1 MKTFRENEEA
11 MKKPATQAE
20 TKPKMAPISEK
31 TTETSETTKTAGT
44 TETARKIESAGKI
57 ETVKIAEKAPKT
69 GTTETAKESF
79 SIGSI
84 FQKLMN
90 SKGKKN
96 QGVVSFRSLDE
107 EEYLSP
113 KKEFVVALH
122 KNDEERRR
130 VSSENQQTK
139 VEQTVDKKA
148 DTLSPFSKGTD
159 TWRFD
164 TKSEPSNLDSSS
176 KWPYVPSIWKYKDK
190 KLTIVLL
197 ENTIQVAQEQE
208 IIEKIVR
215 NLLTTTDYICI
226 IHYGS
231 MVMEEKIREATSFD
245 YHDLLQKDDMGTK
258 SCFWD
263 ALVVLERLVKEN
275 HEKKKELDWNYICFH
290 KIEIIGIGRCYDNA
304 SSVSNQVGIEK
315 FSEVAKLPNVIS
327 KYFCFREENFI
338 EAAKIGFRSIGA
350 VNRKNK

>member
-11 MKKPATQAE
+11 MKKPATQVE
-20 TKPKMAPISEK
+20 TKPPMAPISEK
-31 TTETSETTKTAGT
+31 
-44 TETARKIESAGKI
+44 
-57 ETVKIAEKAPKT
+57 
-69 GTTETAKESF
+69 TTETAKESF

-84 FQKLMN
+84 FQKLMD

-96 QGVVSFRSLDE
+96 QGVVPFSSQER
-107 EEYLSP
+107 EEYLPSGR
-113 KKEFVVALH
+113 EFAGSLH
-122 KNDEERRR
+122 KKDEERKG
-130 VSSENQQTK
+130 VPSENQQTK
-139 VEQTVDKKA
+139 VEQTVDKKV
-148 DTLSPFSKGTD
+148 DTLSPFSKGVD
-159 TWRFD
+159 TWHFD
-164 TKSEPSNLDSSS
+164 TKSEPSDFGSDS
-176 KWPYVPSIWKYKDK
+176 KWPYGPSIWKYKDK

-208 IIEKIVR
+208 TIEKILR
-215 NLLTTTDYICI
+215 SLLTTTDYICI

-231 MVMEEKIREATSFD
+231 MVKEGKIREATSFD

-275 HEKKKELDWNYICFH
+275 YEKKKELDWNYICFH

-304 SSVSNQVGIEK
+304 SGASSQVGIEK
-315 FSEVAKLPNVIS
+315 FSQVAKLPNVIS
-327 KYFCFREENFI
+327 KYFCFSEENFV

-350 VNRKNK
+350 VNRKSK